1 MTVDGQHCPVGR
13 TTCSFL
19 SNNIGYVNH
28 GYSFFPSG
36 RLVVLHSQ
44 STTKPNSFSGISLF
58 VKNNGVYTLS
68 ESIQNVYQGEANYA
82 SEEMYYP
89 PNIVWNLATGQ
100 KTQLNFLPKEY
111 SPVFANKDGS
121 WHFQEAVLND
131 AGIATGFRLRSW
143 KANQSRDIINTP
155 LAVGESS
162 LLVDRQVGPNK
173 NLYAYMISKQN
184 GPSTLYFINE
194 TTGALL
200 FQKTFPLSEYKNGRF
215 LGKNSDL
222 FVYPAANGAT
232 FDLHVMDLN
241 NFTSNILK
249 TSVPNENLLYNC
261 KSVLENERL
270 ICPLYSGEFN
280 DLEILNL
287 RTRERKGLLR
297 FPYGFGMSDI
307 IPISENKFLGLYEP
321 FLRHSYGGFSP
332 FNYSTPSPDSRSG
345 AHVVFDLA
353 N

>member
-1 MTVDGQHCPVGR
+1 
-13 TTCSFL
+13 
-19 SNNIGYVNH
+19 
-28 GYSFFPSG
+28 
-36 RLVVLHSQ
+36 
-44 STTKPNSFSGISLF
+44 

-68 ESIQNVYQGEANYA
+68 KSIPDVYDGVANYA
-82 SEEMYYP
+82 SEEMYYR

-100 KTQLNFLPKEY
+100 KTQLNFVSKEY
-111 SPVFANKDGS
+111 TPAFANKDGS
-121 WHFQEAVLND
+121 WHFEEVVLND
-131 AGIATGFRLRSW
+131 AGIATSFKLRSW
-143 KANQSRDIINTP
+143 RANQSRDIINAP
-155 LAVGESS
+155 LAVGESGS
-162 LLVDRQVGPNK
+162 LVGRQVGPNK

-200 FQKTFPLSEYKNGRF
+200 FQKTFPLSGYRYGNFYGR
-215 LGKNSDL
+215 NSDL
-222 FVYPAANGAT
+222 FVYSAANGAT
-232 FDLHVMDLN
+232 FDLHLMDLN
-241 NFTSNILK
+241 NFTSNFLK
-249 TSVPNENLLYNC
+249 TEEADEYFSYNC
-261 KSVLENERL
+261 QSVLENERL

-321 FLRHSYGGFSP
+321 ILRHSSGGFNP
-332 FNYSTPSPDSRSG
+332 FSYSTPSPESRIG